1 MGGRGRRKG
10 VRKNGLGFLDRKA
23 GKRPSETNKT
33 LSMIN
38 VQTRFHRFSRKE
50 SVWWQCFS
58 LLSYYCYYSAFVDVR
73 FTTLFFIIL
82 LRERGPSFVVVD
94 FGQRDAHF
102 VLLASTGDGPRALVR
117 TDFVV

>member
-1 MGGRGRRKG
+1 M
-10 VRKNGLGFLDRKA
+10 
-23 GKRPSETNKT
+23 P
-33 LSMIN
+33 
-38 VQTRFHRFSRKE
+38 
-50 SVWWQCFS
+50 
-58 LLSYYCYYSAFVDVR
+58 

-102 VLLASTGDGPRALVR
+102 VLLASTGDGPGALVR